1 MSVYGMMKIKTALLT
16 KPVLL
21 FIIAVI
27 LASALAS
34 CESGKM
40 HIEDTNGADDV
51 SLCTLTEEDIL
62 GRPSYIS
69 YMSIENSVNDSY
81 RLTVDKLSGVS
92 EAKKITVGADA
103 VTLTYTV
110 EVSEGNLRVCIV
122 KDGAVV
128 ADLAVNGG
136 EQQLTLSEKGTYRV
150 IVAGESAK
158 IAFALSQDS

>member
-1 MSVYGMMKIKTALLT
+1 MMKMTKMKTAFLT
-16 KPVLL
+16 KAVL
-21 FIIAVI
+21 ICVIAAMLV
-27 LASALAS
+27 SALAS
-34 CESGKM
+34 CASGKM

-158 IAFALSQDS
+158 LAFALSQDS